1 MLSGQRSKCSEALH
15 NPMVYNML
23 VYRNLPTSD
32 CTGRTSWKF
41 LFASFLFLAKTSVLI
56 ILLFDS
62 ELQPSISYR
71 CLSIVAL
78 IPCLFYSLVASFCV
92 SGVWPMLTSTCA
104 LFI

>member
-1 MLSGQRSKCSEALH
+1 MTLAVGGPL
-15 NPMVYNML
+15 NPNQ
-23 VYRNLPTSD
+23 PTNFPTYD
-32 CTGRTSWKF
+32 CTGRTSWRF

-62 ELQPSISYR
+62 ELQPNICYR

-78 IPCLFYSLVASFCV
+78 MPCLFDSLLVSFCV
-92 SGVWPMLTSTCA
+92 AGVWPMLTSTCA